1 MALDRIHLTKDVMV
15 LIDIPEYLQRYD
27 VWERA
32 KWSDER
38 LICSSPFREDSS
50 PSFYVNF
57 NNEWAGTWGDSGSGD
72 TGNFIKLVAELDGTT
87 YEEALQS
94 LRDEFEL
101 GAYDTPQISV
111 GVNVTESRDKFHA
124 VPWSKSL
131 YLLSR
136 GISEATQELYQVSEG
151 DDFVRFP
158 YADGTGTWR
167 AVKYRKTFSKDFFYE
182 DSNNHIKNLLFGHHV
197 VYEKNPTTLVI
208 CEAEIDA
215 MTAYEMGYVGVS
227 LGSANLSDTQIR
239 LIQKFG
245 VENIII
251 GTDND
256 LKGNMAANDI
266 EKAFAKT
273 HNVYRA
279 VLPVGEDLNSYW
291 QQHQKVFGM
300 RTVSKRNLLNFRKVW
315 F

>member
-1 MALDRIHLTKDVMV
+1 MALDKIHLTKDILV
-15 LIDIPEYLQRYD
+15 LIDIPEYLSRYD
-27 VWERA
+27 CWERA
-32 KWSDER
+32 RWTDER

-57 NNEWAGTWGDSGSGD
+57 NNDFAGTWGDSGSGD
-72 TGNFIKLVAELDGTT
+72 TGNFIKLVAQLDDTS
-87 YEEALQS
+87 YEEALEK

-111 GVNVTESRDKFHA
+111 GVHASQSRDKFPPVEHISSA
-124 VPWSKSL
+124 

-136 GISEATQELYQVSEG
+136 GLSKSTQEAYRTAERESTIIL
-151 DDFVRFP
+151 P
-158 YADGTGTWR
+158 YIDGVGVWR
-167 AVKYRKTFSKDFFYE
+167 AVKYRTTYAKDFYYE
-182 DSNNHIKNLLFGHHV
+182 AGNNHIKDLIFGHHL
-197 VYEKNPTTLVI
+197 VYEKSPTTLVI

-215 MTAYEMGYVGVS
+215 MTAYEQGFVGIS

-245 VENIII
+245 VENILIAS
-251 GTDND
+251 DND
-256 LKGNMAANDI
+256 MKGNMVAEDI
-266 EKAFAKT
+266 RKAFAKT

-279 VLPVGEDLNSYW
+279 VLPDGEDLNGYW
-291 QQHQKVFGM
+291 QKNRTKVKW
-300 RTVSKRNLLNFRKVW
+300 RKLSESNLLNFRKVW

>member
-1 MALDRIHLTKDVMV
+1 MALDPIHLTKDVRV

-32 KWSDER
+32 KWTDER
-38 LICSSPFREDSS
+38 LICSSPFRPDSS

-57 NNEWAGTWGDSGSGD
+57 NNQWAGTWGDSGSGD
-72 TGNFIKLVAELDGTT
+72 SGNFIKLVSLLDDTT
-87 YEEALQS
+87 YEEALES
-94 LRDEFEL
+94 LRAEFEL
-101 GAYDTPQISV
+101 GAYDTPQVSV
-111 GVNVTESRDKFHA
+111 GVNAKESRDRFSQI
-124 VPWSKSL
+124 PWGKSL

-136 GISEATQELYQVSEG
+136 GISEATQEVYQVSEG

-167 AVKYRKTFSKDFFYE
+167 AVKYRTTHSKDFYYE

-197 VYEKNPTTLVI
+197 VYEKNPTTLVV

-215 MTAYEMGYVGVS
+215 MTAYEMGFVGVS

-245 VENIII
+245 VDNILIA
-251 GTDND
+251 TDND
-256 LKGNMAANDI
+256 NKGNMAAAAI
-266 EKAFAKT
+266 IKAFKKT
-273 HNVYRA
+273 HNLYRA
-279 VLPVGEDLNSYW
+279 VLPDGEDLNGFW
-291 QQHQKVFGM
+291 QKTGQKVGW

>member
-1 MALDRIHLTKDVMV
+1 MALDKIHLTKDILV
-15 LIDIPEYLQRYD
+15 LIDIPEYLSRYD
-27 VWERA
+27 SWENA
-32 KWSDER
+32 KWTDER

-57 NNEWAGTWGDSGSGD
+57 NNQWAGTWGDSGDGS
-72 TGNFIKLVAELDGTT
+72 TGNFIKLVAQLDDTS
-87 YEEALQS
+87 YEEALEK

-111 GVNVTESRDKFHA
+111 GVHASQSRDKFTPVDHN
-124 VPWSKSL
+124 KSL

-136 GISEATQELYQVSEG
+136 GISENTQAAYETSEG
-151 DDFVRFP
+151 DSFIRLP
-158 YADGTGTWR
+158 YIDGTGTWR
-167 AVKYRKTFSKDFFYE
+167 AVKYRNTYSKDFYY
-182 DSNNHIKNLLFGHHV
+182 DDGNNHIKDLVFGHRV
-197 VYEKNPTTLVI
+197 IYKENPTTLVI

-215 MTAYEMGYVGVS
+215 MTAYEMGFVGIS

-245 VENIII
+245 VENILIAS
-251 GTDND
+251 DND
-256 LKGNMAANDI
+256 LKGNMVAKDI
-266 EKAFAKT
+266 RKAFAKT

-279 VLPVGEDLNSYW
+279 VLPDGEDLNGYW
-291 QQHQKVFGM
+291 QKNRSKVKW
-300 RTVSKRNLLNFRKVW
+300 RKLSESNLLNFRKVW